1 MTNLTVDTDRTTN
14 NELATL
20 GQGVQDKIYSTVSAS
35 KAANTLRAYKSDMRQ
50 VCKYLADTGNTA
62 IVSKVGDNWQLIKP
76 MPAALIAAYLVE
88 RTEAGTALTSLQRH
102 VASISKWHEV
112 AANNNPGMTNPCKTQ
127 LVRDTLAGLRRQNK
141 RQIVKA
147 RPIMVEHI
155 EQMVQGIDLETRR
168 GIRDK
173 AVILLGWC
181 GAMRRSELANLT
193 WSQIKFMPAGAEI
206 TITQGKTDAQGKMQ
220 TVGVPYQTNTNL
232 CPVLAIVAWA
242 KVCAADTQSNLPMFT
257 RISHNGNH
265 TRMALSGQA
274 IGNIVN
280 ACAARVGLDGFTG
293 HSLRA
298 GLATAA
304 ISAGHPEHE
313 VMNTTRHKSQT
324 VFRGYVSDAEL
335 FTKAASRGLL
345 S

>member
-1 MTNLTVDTDRTTN
+1 MENLTLATDRTTST
-14 NELATL
+14 ELASL
-20 GQGVQDKIYSTVSAS
+20 DQVVQDKIYNTVAAS

-50 VCKYLADTGNTA
+50 VCKYLADTGNTNMVRQ
-62 IVSKVGDNWQLIKP
+62 IGDNLQLITS

-88 RTEAGTALTSLQRH
+88 RTEAGAALTSLQRH
-102 VASISKWHEV
+102 VASISKWHEI
-112 AANNNPGMTNPCKTQ
+112 AANNNAGMANPCKTQ

-147 RPIMVEHI
+147 RPLMVEQI
-155 EQMVQGIDLETRR
+155 EQILPALDMESRR

-181 GAMRRSELANLT
+181 AAMRRSELANLT
-193 WSQIKFMPAGAEI
+193 WSQIKFMPEGLHI
-206 TITQGKTDAQGKMQ
+206 TITQAKTDRQGEGQ
-220 TVGVPYQTNTNL
+220 TIGVPYQAKPQL
-232 CPVLAIVAWA
+232 CPVRAIIDWA
-242 KVCAADTQSNLPMFT
+242 KVCARDTQSNLPVFT
-257 RISHNGNH
+257 RISSNGNH
-265 TRMALSGQA
+265 TDMALSGQA

-280 ACAARVGLDGFTG
+280 ACAARVGLEGFTG

-298 GLATAA
+298 GLTTTA
-304 ISAGHPEHE
+304 INAGRPEHE
-313 VMNTTRHKSQT
+313 VMNTTRHKSQA
-324 VFRGYVSDAEL
+324 VFRGYVHQAEL

>member
-1 MTNLTVDTDRTTN
+1 MTNLTVDNDRTTN

-20 GQGVQDKIYSTVSAS
+20 GQGVQDKIFSTVSAS

-50 VCKYLADTGNTA
+50 VCKYLADTGNTEM
-62 IVSKVGDNWQLIKP
+62 VSKVGDNWQLIKP

-112 AANNNPGMTNPCKTQ
+112 AANNNPGMANPCKTQ

-147 RPIMVEHI
+147 RPLSVEQI
-155 EQMVQGIDLETRR
+155 EQILQGLDMETRR

-173 AVILLGWC
+173 AVLLLGWC

-193 WSQIKFMPAGAEI
+193 WSQIKFMPEGLQI
-206 TITQGKTDAQGKMQ
+206 TITQAKTDRQGEGQ
-220 TVGVPYQTNTNL
+220 TIGVPYQAKPQL
-232 CPVLAIVAWA
+232 CPVRAVLEWA
-242 KVCAADTQSNLPMFT
+242 KMCWADTQSDLPVFT
-257 RISHNGNH
+257 RISHNDNH

-274 IGNIVN
+274 VGNIVN
-280 ACAARVGLDGFTG
+280 ACAARVGLEGFTG

-304 ISAGHPEHE
+304 INAGRPEHE
-313 VMNTTRHKSQT
+313 VMNTTRHKSQA
-324 VFRGYVSDAEL
+324 VFRGYVHDAEL